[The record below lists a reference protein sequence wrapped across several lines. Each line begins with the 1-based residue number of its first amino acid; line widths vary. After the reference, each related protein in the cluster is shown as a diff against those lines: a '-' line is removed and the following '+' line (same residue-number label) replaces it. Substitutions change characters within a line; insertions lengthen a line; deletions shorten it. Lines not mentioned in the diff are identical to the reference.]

1 MEHFTQD
8 SLTNTA
14 LLAPPEAVRT
24 PKRRPLPESVP
35 DPEPSTLAAPEVSV
49 APIAAAAHQHVAVL
63 DTWRGTAVSLLM
75 FGHFIPF
82 YRLDCGALGV
92 EFFFVLSGFLMG
104 KILFVKQTPI
114 GQFYQRR
121 ISRIFP
127 AAYLYLFAI
136 LGYIWFATAGT
147 EPSLS
152 AAASCLFFYTN
163 YMVELHPTGELAR
176 YAGHFWSLCVE
187 EHTYI
192 LLSGLALIHRKRG
205 VSPLLLIGT
214 AILACFGMS
223 IVMGTRYDW
232 NLYQVYWRS
241 DCRAAS
247 ILCGALAACLVS
259 MGVGRERSYL
269 RIPTIAWGVLAVVL
283 GVGFRLAFMPE
294 FVQHTLGTMSL
305 ATGLLL
311 IAQHG
316 HSKLWAFPP
325 LMWLGTISFSLY
337 LWQQPFYLAARQGQ
351 LATTTAIIAA
361 LACGVLSYF
370 LVERPARAWINKRWA

>member
-1 MEHFTQD
+1 MEHFT
-8 SLTNTA
+8 SSTSNTA
-14 LLAPPEAVRT
+14 LLAPPEVVRAPT
-24 PKRRPLPESVP
+24 SRPLPVSLEDHGPATIGLPESLVKP
-35 DPEPSTLAAPEVSV
+35 T
-49 APIAAAAHQHVAVL
+49 AAAHQHLPVL
-63 DTWRGTAVSLLM
+63 DAWRGTAVSLLM
-75 FGHFIPF
+75 LGHFVPF

-114 GQFYQRR
+114 GLFYQRR

-127 AAYLYLFAI
+127 AAYFYLFAI
-136 LGYIWFATAGT
+136 LGYIWFTTSGS

-152 AAASCLFFYTN
+152 AAASCLFFYMN
-163 YMVELHPTGELAR
+163 YLVELQPTEHLAR

-192 LLSGLALIHRKRG
+192 LLSGLALIHRKKA
-205 VSPLLLIGT
+205 VSPLLLIVL
-214 AILACFGMS
+214 AILACFAMS
-223 IVMGTRYDW
+223 IVMGIQFDW

-259 MGVGRERSYL
+259 RGVGRERTYL
-269 RIPTIAWGVLAVVL
+269 RIPSIAWGVLAVVL
-283 GVGFRLAFMPE
+283 GVGFRLAFVPE
-294 FVQHTLGTMSL
+294 FVQHTLGTICL

-316 HSKLWAFPP
+316 RSTLWAFPP
-325 LMWLGTISFSLY
+325 LVWLGTISFSLY
-337 LWQQPFYLAARQGQ
+337 LWQQPFYIAARQGQ
-351 LATTTAIIAA
+351 MGTRTAIVAA
-361 LACGVLSYF
+361 LTCGVLSYF
-370 LVERPARAWINKRWA
+370 LIERPARAWINKRWA